1 MGFKLT
7 SFAGVSLGQN
17 LGRSDNTRKVRD
29 ATVRIPGGTLDTYG
43 STQQRPE
50 VGQEI
55 THSFILHDN
64 SSAMDT
70 NWKAINAKLG
80 AKGSLVRTW
89 ADASTQFISAR
100 LMTLDAVKES
110 AEYIAAT
117 ATFKLMEDHWN
128 GTFVGKALNTD
139 WVLDD
144 SVVLDS
150 GYGAQAQTGFTSGSI
165 SLANAGNMAVTDA
178 VITIKCGAGA
188 GITKVGAQQNDPGG
202 NRVIYW
208 VWEWT
213 GTAATTPFTAGREMV
228 IACGPKRVVIG
239 GAWHYKYFTLQAEHS
254 RDEWI
259 TVAPGGNTIYINI
272 VGDGV
277 HEVKVGAYHHAW
289 Y

>member
-7 SFAGVSLGQN
+7 SFAGLSLGQH
-17 LGRSDNTRKVRD
+17 LGRSDNARRVRD

-64 SSAMDT
+64 SGAMDT

-80 AKGSLVRTW
+80 ARGSLVRTW

-100 LMTLDAVKES
+100 LMSLQAVKES

-117 ATFKLMEDHWN
+117 ATFQLLEDHWN
-128 GTFVGKALNTD
+128 GTFVGLALD
-139 WVLDD
+139 GGWLLDD
-144 SVVLDS
+144 SEVLDS
-150 GYGAQAQTGFTSGSI
+150 GYGTQAQTGFTSGSI
-165 SLANAGNMAVTDA
+165 SLANGGNMAVTDA
-178 VITIKCGAGA
+178 VITITCGAGT
-188 GITKVGAQQNDPGG
+188 GITKVGAQQNAPNGTQ
-202 NRVIYW
+202 VIYW
-208 VWEWT
+208 IWEWT
-213 GTAATTPFTAGREMV
+213 GTAASTPFTAGREMV
-228 IACGPKRVVIG
+228 IACGPKRVTISG
-239 GAWHYKYFTLQAEHS
+239 SWHYRYFTLQSTHS

-259 TVAPGGNTIYINI
+259 TIAPGGNSIYINI

-277 HEVKVGAYHHAW
+277 HVVKVGAYHHAW